1 MVFVFPIEHEAECGP
16 SMKRLKDLFRGHRTW
31 QEVIRESGSN
41 CWLEV

>member
-1 MVFVFPIEHEAECGP
+1 
-16 SMKRLKDLFRGHRTW
+16 MKRLKDLFRGHRTW